1 MPALMLELQ
10 KRIYYYST
18 RTQSPGLKSRV
29 VKSSPR
35 GKYSFFFLISVL
47 LSFNIHHCASLRCMF
62 RCMVV

>member
-35 GKYSFFFLISVL
+35 GKYSFFFSYF
-47 LSFNIHHCASLRCMF
+47 SFIEF
-62 RCMVV
+62 